1 MAGPEPL
8 LVAGRYALHD
18 EIASGGMASV
28 HLGRL
33 AGAAGFARVVA
44 IKRLHRQHA
53 TNPDI
58 VSMLLD
64 EARLAARIHHPN
76 VAATIDVVEEA
87 GEVLLVFEH
96 IVGESLGSL
105 VRHARNQG
113 ERVPIEVVSAIAI
126 GALHGLHAAHEARAP
141 DGTPLAIVHRD
152 VSPQNVLVG
161 ADGIARVIDFGIAKA
176 NLRSS
181 STREGELKGKLIYM
195 PPEQLAGHDV
205 TRASDVYAM
214 GVVLWELLAGRRL
227 FDQPTHGGII
237 AAILAG
243 TIPRLVDEAPWVP
256 AGAAAVVERALA
268 MDPAQRWPT
277 AVAMANALA
286 AALPPADATA
296 VAAFVE
302 RIAGEPLARRL
313 ALVARVEAAAPAP
326 ARGGTGAVIRGSGG
340 ARGGLRPIVIA
351 LVLVGAS
358 LAAGAA
364 FAFAWLGRD
373 TAGDARPAR
382 SSTAEET
389 TAPGRDEE
397 RELEPPPV
405 EAPEATTP
413 DPEGGVPEGSSSAAP
428 AAAAIAAPPVS
439 TPSPSA
445 GGRRRPPPPRPSAT
459 LPSCDPPWEIDDAGI
474 RRVKRHC
481 LGR

>member
-96 IVGESLGSL
+96 IVGESLGAL
-105 VRHARNQG
+105 VRHARSRG
-113 ERVPIEVVSAIAI
+113 ERIPVDVASAIAI

-161 ADGIARVIDFGIAKA
+161 ADGVARVIDFGIAKA

-214 GVVLWELLAGRRL
+214 GVLLWELLAGRRL
-227 FDQPTHGGII
+227 FDQPTHAGIV

-243 TIPRLVDEAPWVP
+243 TIPPLVDEAPWVP
-256 AGAAAVVERALA
+256 AQAAAVIDRALS
-268 MDPAQRWPT
+268 MDPSQRWPT
-277 AVAMANALA
+277 AIAMANALA
-286 AALPPADATA
+286 AALPPADASA

-302 RIAGEPLARRL
+302 KVAGEPLARRL
-313 ALVARVEAAAPAP
+313 ALVARVEAAAPASTP
-326 ARGGTGAVIRGSGG
+326 AHGGSGVRGGTSSSSRGA
-340 ARGGLRPIVIA
+340 LRPIVVA
-351 LVLVGAS
+351 LALVGAS
-358 LAAGAA
+358 LATGAA
-364 FAFAWLGRD
+364 FAFVWLERD
-373 TAGDARPAR
+373 TSHTTAPPPATTLTAPGEATTAGDPAR
-382 SSTAEET
+382 DDGDA
-389 TAPGRDEE
+389 A
-397 RELEPPPV
+397 EPPPV
-405 EAPEATTP
+405 ATVDARPEAEATAV
-413 DPEGGVPEGSSSAAP
+413 DPVPETSSTAA
-428 AAAAIAAPPVS
+428 S
-439 TPSPSA
+439 TASA
-445 GGRRRPPPPRPSAT
+445 GGASRRRPPPPRPSSA
-459 LPSCDPPWEIDDAGI
+459 LPSCDPPWEIDPRGI